1 MGELRNSVGLHV
13 AKIVAEPTQIV
24 YDTQVVAMML
34 QSGAIEVGFGRS
46 PMERFEYAAGGI
58 ILCRRHVDAL
68 ARSEAGIQAL
78 SFEVSDAVLREIAG
92 EKNAEVELQSSSR
105 LEDPRV
111 GALMAA
117 ANSERAAGFPSGR
130 LFLESV
136 EMALAAVL
144 VRGYAVARYSLRR
157 YRGGLTPARLRNV
170 IEFVHSQIGEDLS
183 LQKMAEVAGLS
194 VTHFS
199 CMFRESVGE
208 SPHQFILRQRIQHAK
223 ELLRAREARMLD
235 VALACGFKTQQHFA
249 RVFRNMHGACPTE
262 YRRQILH

>member
-1 MGELRNSVGLHV
+1 MDELGNSVGLYV
-13 AKIVAEPTQIV
+13 TKIAAEPTQIV

-34 QSGAIEVGFGRS
+34 HSGAIEVGFGRS
-46 PMERFEYAAGGI
+46 PMRRFEYATGGI
-58 ILCRRHVDAL
+58 VLCRRHVDAL
-68 ARSEAGIQAL
+68 VRSEEGIQAL

-105 LEDPRV
+105 LEDPRI
-111 GALMAA
+111 GALMTA

-157 YRGGLTPARLRNV
+157 HRGGLTPARFRNV
-170 IEFVHSQIGEDLS
+170 IEFVRSQIGEDLS

-199 CMFRESVGE
+199 YMFRESVGE
-208 SPHQFILRQRIQHAK
+208 SPHQFILRQRVQHAK
-223 ELLRAREARMLD
+223 ELLRVREVRMLD

-249 RVFRNMHGACPTE
+249 RVFRTMHGASPTE
-262 YRRQILH
+262 YRRQILQ

>member
-1 MGELRNSVGLHV
+1 MDELISSVGLHV
-13 AKIVAEPTQIV
+13 AKITAEPRQIV

-34 QSGAIEVGFGRS
+34 QPGTIEVGFGRS
-46 PMERFEYAAGGI
+46 PMGRFEYAAGGMV
-58 ILCRRHVDAL
+58 LCRRHVNAL
-68 ARSEAGIQAL
+68 VRSDEGIWAL
-78 SFEVSDAVLREIAG
+78 SFEISDVALREIAE

-105 LEDPRV
+105 LEDPRI

-117 ANSERAAGFPSGR
+117 ANAERAAGFPSGR

-157 YRGGLTPARLRNV
+157 NRGGLSPARLRNV
-170 IEFVHSQIGEDLS
+170 TEFIRSQIGEDLS

-199 CMFRESVGE
+199 SMFRESVGE
-208 SPHQFILRQRIQHAK
+208 SPHQFVLRQRVQHGK
-223 ELLRAREARMLD
+223 ELLRAREMRMLD
-235 VALACGFKTQQHFA
+235 VAMECGFKTQQHFA
-249 RVFRNMHGACPTE
+249 RVFRNMQGASPKE
-262 YRRQILH
+262 YRRKILH